1 MQKLEERNTYTPTV
15 IPHDCSNCGLSL
27 NSPEGRGSVA
37 GLKTSFNSSDAAL
50 TGFRDSG
57 TELESICRKNSFPV
71 YVLNKK
77 GDPLMPCSPR
87 KAKMLFKE
95 GKAKV
100 AGRSPF
106 TIQLTTATG
115 EANQDI
121 ILGVDSGYSHVGLS
135 AVSSKQE
142 LFSAEVN
149 LRGDIVK
156 LNSERR
162 QYRRS
167 RRSRKTWYR
176 KPRFLN
182 RKKDSGWLAPS
193 IQHKLDSSLKLIRKV
208 KEILPIAKINVEV
221 AAFDIQKIKDPEIE
235 GEGYQNGVQK
245 NFWNIREYVIHRDN
259 HTCQS
264 CKGSSKDPV
273 LEVHHLDS
281 RQTGGGRPDNLI
293 TLCSSCHKNY
303 HKGKLGLKFKVTKG
317 FKAQTFM
324 NTVRWKLVNKLR
336 NSGNSVSHTYGY
348 ITKSKRIK
356 LGLAKSHSNDAFIIA
371 GGNRHK
377 RTSGYL
383 IQQVRKCNRKLFKG
397 SRSHIR
403 NTAPRFVK
411 GFQRF
416 DKVLWKG
423 IECFVSGRR
432 KTGYFDIRML
442 TGEKLSDSA
451 KYSQLKLLE
460 SAKTLL
466 IERRMAFLPSLTERV
481 SEPCFSYEKH

>member
-1 MQKLEERNTYTPTV
+1 MQKLKERNTYIPAV
-15 IPHDCSNCGLSL
+15 IPQDCSNCGLSL

-37 GLKTSFNSSDAAL
+37 DLKTSFNSSDAAL
-50 TGFRDSG
+50 TGFRSSG
-57 TELESICRKNSFPV
+57 TELESICFKNSTVV
-71 YVLNKK
+71 YVLNQR
-77 GDPLMPCSPR
+77 GEPLMPCSER
-87 KAKMLFKE
+87 KAKMLLKE
-95 GKAKV
+95 EKAKV

-106 TIQLTTATG
+106 TIQLTIATG
-115 EANQDI
+115 EARQDI
-121 ILGVDSGYSHVGLS
+121 TLGVDCGYSHVGLS
-135 AVSSKQE
+135 AVSIKQE

-149 LRGDIVK
+149 LRDDMVK

-167 RRSRKTWYR
+167 RRSQKTWYR

-182 RKKDSGWLAPS
+182 RNKASGWLAPS

-208 KEILPIAKINVEV
+208 KEILPIAKINLEV
-221 AAFDIQKIKDPEIE
+221 AAFDIQKIKDPDIY
-235 GEGYQNGVQK
+235 GEGYQNGVKK
-245 NFWNIREYVIHRDN
+245 NFYNTREYVLYRDN
-259 HTCQS
+259 HTCQ
-264 CKGSSKDPV
+264 CCNGRSKDPV
-273 LEVHHLDS
+273 LELHHLES

-293 TLCSSCHKNY
+293 TLCISCHKNY

-317 FKAQTFM
+317 FKAETFM

-336 NSGNSVSHTYGY
+336 ELGKSVSHTYGY
-348 ITKSKRIK
+348 ITKSKRIE
-356 LGLAKSHSNDAFIIA
+356 LGLAKSHSNDAFVIA
-371 GGNRHK
+371 GGDSQK

-383 IQQVRKCNRKLFKG
+383 IQQVRKCNRKLFRG
-397 SRSHIR
+397 SRSHIK

-442 TGEKLSDSA
+442 TGEKLSDSV

-466 IERRMAFLPSLTERV
+466 IERSMALPPLPYGKGLRAMEVR
-481 SEPCFSYEKH
+481 

>member
-1 MQKLEERNTYTPTV
+1 MQKLKERNTYTPAV
-15 IPHDCSNCGLSL
+15 IPQDCSNCGLSL

-37 GLKTSFNSSDAAL
+37 DLKTSFNSSDAAL
-50 TGFRDSG
+50 TGFWSSG
-57 TELESICRKNSFPV
+57 TELESTCFKNSFPV
-71 YVLNKK
+71 YVLNQRGK
-77 GDPLMPCSPR
+77 PLMPCSSR
-87 KAKMLFKE
+87 KAKMLLKE
-95 GKAKV
+95 EKAKV

-106 TIQLTTATG
+106 TIQLTIATG
-115 EANQDI
+115 EARQDI
-121 ILGVDSGYSHVGLS
+121 ALGVDCGYSHVGLS

-176 KPRFLN
+176 KVRFLN
-182 RKKDSGWLAPS
+182 RKKDKGWLAPS
-193 IQHKLDSSLKLIRKV
+193 IQHKLDSSFKLTGKV
-208 KEILPIAKINVEV
+208 KEILPIAKINLEV
-221 AAFDIQKIKDPEIE
+221 AAFDIQKIKDPDIE
-235 GEGYQNGVQK
+235 GECYQNGVQK
-245 NFWNIREYVIHRDN
+245 NFWNTREYVLYRDN

-264 CKGSSKDPV
+264 CKGKSKDPV
-273 LEVHHLDS
+273 LEVHHLES
-281 RQTGGGRPDNLI
+281 RKTGGDRPDNLI
-293 TLCSSCHKNY
+293 TLCSACHRKVSQ
-303 HKGKLGLKFKVTKG
+303 GKLDLNVKILEG
-317 FKAQTFM
+317 FKSQTFM

-336 NSGNSVSHTYGY
+336 ELENSVSCTYGY
-348 ITKSKRIK
+348 ITKSKRIE
-356 LGLAKSHSNDAFIIA
+356 LGLAKSHSNDAFVIA
-371 GGNRHK
+371 GGYSQK

-423 IECFVSGRR
+423 IECFISGRR
-432 KTGYFDIRML
+432 KTGYFGIRML
-442 TGEKLSDSA
+442 TGEKLSASA

-466 IERRMAFLPSLTERV
+466 IERRMALLPSLTERV
-481 SEPCFSYEKH
+481 SEPCF

>member
-1 MQKLEERNTYTPTV
+1 MQKLKERNTYTPTV
-15 IPHDCSNCGLSL
+15 IPQDCSNCGLSL

-50 TGFRDSG
+50 TGFRSSG
-57 TELESICRKNSFPV
+57 TELESICYKNSFLV
-71 YVLNKK
+71 YVLNQK
-77 GDPLMPCSPR
+77 GYPLMPCSPR
-87 KAKMLFKE
+87 KAKMLLKE

-106 TIQLTTATG
+106 TIQLTTSTG
-115 EANQDI
+115 EARQDI
-121 ILGVDSGYSHVGLS
+121 TLGVDSGYSHVGLS
-135 AVSSKQE
+135 AVSRKQE
-142 LFSAEVN
+142 LFSAEVS
-149 LRGDIVK
+149 LRDDMVK

-193 IQHKLDSSLKLIRKV
+193 IQHKLDSSFKLISKI

-221 AAFDIQKIKDPEIE
+221 AAFDIQKIKNPDIE

-245 NFWNIREYVIHRDN
+245 NFWNTREYVIFRDN
-259 HTCQS
+259 HICQI
-264 CKGSSKDPV
+264 CNGSSKDPV
-273 LEVHHLDS
+273 LEVHHLES
-281 RQTGGGRPDNLI
+281 RQTGGDRPDNLI
-293 TLCSSCHKNY
+293 TLCSSCHSKVS
-303 HKGKLGLKFKVTKG
+303 KGKTKLTVKSANS
-317 FKAQTFM
+317 FKAETFM
-324 NTVRWKLVNKLR
+324 NTVRWKLVNKLIEL
-336 NSGNSVSHTYGY
+336 GNNVSHTYGY
-348 ITKSKRIK
+348 ITKNKRIE

-377 RTSGYL
+377 RATGYI

-423 IECFVSGRR
+423 IECFVFGRR

-466 IERRMAFLPSLTERV
+466 IERRMALLPSLTEGV
-481 SEPCFSYEKH
+481 SEPCF

>member
-1 MQKLEERNTYTPTV
+1 MQKLKERNTYTPTV
-15 IPHDCSNCGLSL
+15 IPQDCSNCGLPL
-27 NSPEGRGSVA
+27 NSPKGRDSVA
-37 GLKTSFNSSDAAL
+37 DLKTSFNSSDAAL
-50 TGFRDSG
+50 TGFRSSG
-57 TELESICRKNSFPV
+57 TELESICYKNSFLV

-87 KAKMLFKE
+87 KAKMLLKE
-95 GKAKV
+95 GKVKV

-106 TIQLTTATG
+106 TVQLTTSTG
-115 EANQDI
+115 EAKQDI
-121 ILGVDSGYSHVGLS
+121 TLGVDCGYSHVGLS
-135 AVSSKQE
+135 AVSRKQE

-182 RKKDSGWLAPS
+182 RKKDKGWLVPS
-193 IQHKLDSSLKLIRKV
+193 IQHKLDSSLKLIGKV
-208 KEILPIAKINVEV
+208 KEILPISKINVEV

-245 NFWNIREYVIHRDN
+245 NFWNTREYVIFRDN

-273 LEVHHLDS
+273 LEVHHLES
-281 RQTGGGRPDNLI
+281 RQTGGDIPDNLI
-293 TLCSSCHKNY
+293 TLCNTCHQNY
-303 HKGKLGLKFKVTKG
+303 HKGKLYLKLKETKG

-324 NTVRWKLVNKLR
+324 NTIRWKLVNKLR
-336 NSGNSVSHTYGY
+336 ELGNNVTHTYGY
-348 ITKSKRIK
+348 ITKSKRIE

-371 GGNRHK
+371 GGYTHQ
-377 RTSGYL
+377 RTAGYL
-383 IQQVRKCNRKLFKG
+383 MQQVRKCNRKLFKG

-403 NTAPRFVK
+403 NTANRFTF
-411 GFQRF
+411 GFQRY

-423 IECFVSGRR
+423 IECFISGRR

-442 TGEKLSDSA
+442 TGEKLSASV
-451 KYSQLKLLE
+451 KYSQL
-460 SAKTLL
+460 
-466 IERRMAFLPSLTERV
+466 
-481 SEPCFSYEKH
+481 

>member
-1 MQKLEERNTYTPTV
+1 MQKLKERNTYTPTV
-15 IPHDCSNCGLSL
+15 IPQDCSNCGLPL
-27 NSPEGRGSVA
+27 NSPEGRGSVV

-50 TGFRDSG
+50 TGYRSSG
-57 TELESICRKNSFPV
+57 TELESICRKNSFLV
-71 YVLNKK
+71 YILNQR
-77 GDPLMPCSPR
+77 GEPLMSCSPR
-87 KAKMLFKE
+87 KAKMLLKK
-95 GKAKV
+95 GKAIVLK
-100 AGRSPF
+100 RSPF

-115 EANQDI
+115 EAKQDI
-121 ILGVDSGYSHVGLS
+121 TLGVDYGYSHVGLS
-135 AVSSKQE
+135 AVSRKQE

-182 RKKDSGWLAPS
+182 RKKDKGWLAPS
-193 IQHKLDSSLKLIRKV
+193 IQHKLDSSLKLTGKV

-221 AAFDIQKIKDPEIE
+221 AAFDIQKIKNPEIE

-245 NFWNIREYVIHRDN
+245 NFWNTREYVIFRDN
-259 HTCQS
+259 HICQG
-264 CKGSSKDPV
+264 CKGESKDPV
-273 LEVHHLDS
+273 LEVHHLES
-281 RQTGGGRPDNLI
+281 RQTGGDRPDNLI
-293 TLCSSCHKNY
+293 TLCNTCHK
-303 HKGKLGLKFKVTKG
+303 KVSQGKLELTIKPPDS

-336 NSGNSVSHTYGY
+336 ELENSVYYTYGC
-348 ITKSKRIK
+348 ITKSKRIE

-371 GGNRHK
+371 GGYRQK
-377 RTSGYL
+377 RTSGY
-383 IQQVRKCNRKLFKG
+383 IIKQVRKCNRKLFKG
-397 SRSHIR
+397 IRSHIK

-442 TGEKLSDSA
+442 TGEKLSDSV

-466 IERRMAFLPSLTERV
+466 IERSMALPPLPYGKGLRAMFL
-481 SEPCFSYEKH
+481 K

>member
-1 MQKLEERNTYTPTV
+1 MQKLKERNTYTPTV
-15 IPHDCSNCGLSL
+15 IPHDCSNCGLPL
-27 NSPEGRGSVA
+27 NSPEGRDSVA

-50 TGFRDSG
+50 TGYRDSG
-57 TELESICRKNSFPV
+57 TELESICRKNSFLV
-71 YVLNKK
+71 YVLNQK

-87 KAKMLFKE
+87 KAKMLLKE
-95 GKAKV
+95 CKAKV
-100 AGRSPF
+100 VKRSPF
-106 TIQLTTATG
+106 TIQLTTSTG
-115 EANQDI
+115 EAKQDI
-121 ILGVDSGYSHVGLS
+121 ALGVDCGYSHVGL
-135 AVSSKQE
+135 AGVSRKQE

-176 KPRFLN
+176 KPRYLN
-182 RKKDSGWLAPS
+182 RKKASVWLAPS
-193 IQHKLDSSLKLIRKV
+193 IQHKLDSSLKLTGKV
-208 KEILPIAKINVEV
+208 KKILPITKINVEV
-221 AAFDIQKIKDPEIE
+221 AAFDIQKIKDPDIE
-235 GEGYQNGVQK
+235 GKGYQNGGQK
-245 NFWNIREYVIHRDN
+245 NFWNTREYVIYRDN
-259 HTCQS
+259 HTCQI
-264 CKGSSKDPV
+264 CKGRSKDPV
-273 LEVHHLDS
+273 LEVHHLES
-281 RQTGGGRPDNLI
+281 RQTGGDRPDNLI
-293 TLCSSCHKNY
+293 TLCSTCHRKVS
-303 HKGKLGLKFKVTKG
+303 KGKLELMVKLQEG

-336 NSGNSVSHTYGY
+336 ELGNNVSHTYGY
-348 ITKSKRIK
+348 ITKSKRIE
-356 LGLAKSHSNDAFIIA
+356 LGLSKSHSNDAFIIA
-371 GGNRHK
+371 GGNSQQ

-397 SRSHIR
+397 IRSHIR

-442 TGEKLSDSA
+442 TGEKLSASA

-460 SAKTLL
+460 SSKTLL
-466 IERRMAFLPSLTERV
+466 IERRMALPPFPYGKGLRAIFLR
-481 SEPCFSYEKH
+481 